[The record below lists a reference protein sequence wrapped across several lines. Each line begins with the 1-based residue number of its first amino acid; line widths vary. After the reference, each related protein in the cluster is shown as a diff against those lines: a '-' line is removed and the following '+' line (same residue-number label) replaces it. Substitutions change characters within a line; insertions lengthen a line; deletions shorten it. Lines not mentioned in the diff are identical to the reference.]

1 MRLILWS
8 LAIVATVAVS
18 VSAQQP
24 VARPSPAAELGS
36 NLPAQALGPND
47 LIGLSVYEAPELS
60 RSIRVGADGYISISM
75 LKQKVK
81 ANGLL
86 PTQLEAAIA
95 EALVRENILV
105 DPHVTVTIAEYQSRP
120 ISVTGAVRMP
130 VVFQAEGRPV
140 TLLEAI
146 ARAQGLREDAGAE
159 ILICNTQS
167 DAEGKPQLLIRR
179 IIARDLFGA
188 RDPSLNIRLY
198 GGEEIRVPE
207 VGKIFVV
214 GNVKKPGA
222 FPVQGGNET
231 TVLQML
237 ALAEGLEKF
246 ASDQAYIYRREAAGS
261 KNEIPIELKKILD
274 RKSPDVP
281 LVANDIL
288 YVPDN
293 SGKRRGASAIE
304 RILLFSTTAGA
315 IALGYAAW
323 R

>member
-1 MRLILWS
+1 MRLILCSW
-8 LAIVATVAVS
+8 AIVAMAAVS
-18 VSAQQP
+18 ASAQLP
-24 VARPSPAAELGS
+24 VNRPTPATELGS
-36 NLPAQALGPND
+36 NLPAQTLGPND

-60 RSIRVGADGYISISM
+60 RSIRVGADGYIRIPM
-75 LKQKVK
+75 LKQKLK
-81 ANGLL
+81 ADGLL
-86 PTQLEAAIA
+86 PAELETGIA
-95 EALVRENILV
+95 EALVKENILV

-146 ARAQGLREDAGAE
+146 AKAQGLREDAGAE
-159 ILICNTQS
+159 ILVCNTQP
-167 DAEGKPQLLIRR
+167 DADGKPQLLIRR

-188 RDPSLNIRLY
+188 GDPSLNIRLY
-198 GGEEIRVPE
+198 GG
-207 VGKIFVV
+207 V

-222 FPVQGGNET
+222 FPVQGGSET

-246 ASDQAYIYRREAAGS
+246 ASDQAYIYRREAAGP
-261 KNEIPIELKKILD
+261 KNEIPIQLKKILD

-293 SGKRRGASAIE
+293 SGKRRSASAME
-304 RILLFSTTAGA
+304 KILLFGTTAGA
-315 IALGYAAW
+315 TALIYGW
-323 R
+323 VR

>member
-1 MRLILWS
+1 MRLILCSW
-8 LAIVATVAVS
+8 AIVAMAAVS
-18 VSAQQP
+18 ASAQLP
-24 VARPSPAAELGS
+24 VNRPTPATELGS
-36 NLPAQALGPND
+36 NLPAQTLGPND

-60 RSIRVGADGYISISM
+60 RSIRVGADGYIRIPM
-75 LKQKVK
+75 LKQKLK
-81 ANGLL
+81 ADGLL
-86 PTQLEAAIA
+86 PAELETGIA
-95 EALVRENILV
+95 EALVKENILV

-146 ARAQGLREDAGAE
+146 AKAQGLREDAGAE
-159 ILICNTQS
+159 ILVCNTQP
-167 DAEGKPQLLIRR
+167 DADGKPQLLIRR

-188 RDPSLNIRLY
+188 GDPSLNIRLY
-198 GGEEIRVPE
+198 GGEEVRVPE

-222 FPVQGGNET
+222 FPVQGGSET

-246 ASDQAYIYRREAAGS
+246 ASDQAYIYRREAAGP
-261 KNEIPIELKKILD
+261 KNEIPIQLKKILD

-293 SGKRRGASAIE
+293 SGKRRSASAME
-304 RILLFSTTAGA
+304 KILLFGTTAGA
-315 IALGYAAW
+315 TALIYGW
-323 R
+323 VR